1 MKRSTSSIPVT
12 ERLSALGEMIRL
24 RVLRLLEAEEL
35 SVGEVAQVVQLPQ
48 STVSRHLKVL
58 ADGGW
63 VARRNE
69 GTATLYR
76 LVLDDLAPEARALW
90 CAVRDQMGDSPELDE
105 DARRLRAVLDE
116 RKTDSQTF
124 FGRVSGE
131 WDSLRN
137 ELFGTRFTAMALLSL
152 LPRDMVIA
160 DVGCGTGNVAE
171 LLAPIAHRVHAIDGS
186 GAMLSAARRRLSNS
200 TNVEFVESPLDRIP
214 LHSKTIDVAAAVL
227 VLHHLPDPVGT
238 LREMHRLLR
247 SDRNGGIALI
257 VDMVRHDREIYKR
270 SMGHTHLGFSKES
283 MLGMLAQA
291 GFADGTYRELPGEA
305 EAKGPG
311 LFVAIGRLS

>member
-1 MKRSTSSIPVT
+1 MKRSANTIPVT
-12 ERLSALGEMIRL
+12 ERLAALGEMVRL
-24 RVLRLLEAEEL
+24 RVLRLLEIEEL

-76 LVLDDLAPEARALW
+76 LVMDDLAPEARALW
-90 CAVRDQMGDSPELDE
+90 CAVRDQLGPSSELDE

-131 WDSLRN
+131 WDALRN
-137 ELFGTRFTAMALLSL
+137 ELFGTRFTSIAMLSL
-152 LPRDMVIA
+152 LPRDLVVA
-160 DVGCGTGNVAE
+160 DVGCGTGNAAE
-171 LLAPIAHRVHAIDGS
+171 LLAPVAGRVYAIDGS
-186 GAMLSAARRRLSNS
+186 PAMLAAARRRLSEHR
-200 TNVEFVESPLDRIP
+200 NVEFVESPIDRIP
-214 LHSKTIDVAAAVL
+214 LHSGTVDVAVGVL
-227 VLHHLPDPVGT
+227 VLHHLPKPVEA
-238 LREMHRLLR
+238 LREMRRLLR
-247 SDRNGGIALI
+247 ASPNPGMALV

-270 SMGHTHLGFSKES
+270 SMGHVHLGFSREG
-283 MLGMLAQA
+283 MLGMLREA

-311 LFVAIGRLS
+311 LFVAVGRV

>member
-1 MKRSTSSIPVT
+1 MKRSPSSIPVT
-12 ERLSALGEMIRL
+12 DRLAALGEMIRL
-24 RVLRLLEAEEL
+24 RILRLLEAEEL

-63 VARRNE
+63 VARRSE

-76 LVLDDLAPEARALW
+76 LVLDDLAPESRALW
-90 CAVRDQMGDSPELDE
+90 CAVREQMGASPELDE

-131 WDSLRN
+131 WDALRN
-137 ELFGTRFTAMALLSL
+137 DLFGTRFTATALLSL
-152 LPRDMVIA
+152 LPRDMVLA

-171 LLAPIAHRVHAIDGS
+171 LLAPIAQRVYAIDGS
-186 GAMLSAARRRLSNS
+186 GAMLAAAKRRLANHK
-200 TNVEFVESPLDRIP
+200 NVDFIESPLDRIP

-227 VLHHLPDPVGT
+227 VLHHLPSPLAA
-238 LREMHRLLR
+238 LREMRRLLR
-247 SDRNGGIALI
+247 ADPNGGVALL
-257 VDMVRHDREIYKR
+257 VDMVQHDREIYKR
-270 SMGHTHLGFSKES
+270 SMGHVHLGFSKDTI
-283 MLGMLAQA
+283 LALLKEA

-305 EAKGPG
+305 DAKGPG
-311 LFVAIGRLS
+311 LFVAVART

>member
-1 MKRSTSSIPVT
+1 MKRSSSSIPVT
-12 ERLSALGEMIRL
+12 ERLAALGEMIRL

-63 VARRNE
+63 IARRSE

-76 LVLDDLAPEARALW
+76 LVMDDLAPEARALW
-90 CAVRDQMGDSPELDE
+90 CAVRDQMGASPELDE

-137 ELFGTRFTAMALLSL
+137 DLFGSRFTAMALLSL
-152 LPRDMVIA
+152 LPRDLVIA
-160 DVGCGTGNVAE
+160 DIGCGTGNVAE
-171 LLAPIAHRVHAIDGS
+171 LLAPIAQRVYAIDGS
-186 GAMLSAARRRLSNS
+186 GAMLSAAKHRLSEHK
-200 TNVEFVESPLDRIP
+200 NVEFVESPLDHIP

-227 VLHHLPDPVGT
+227 VLHHLPDPVAA
-238 LREMHRLLR
+238 LREMRRLLR
-247 SDRNGGIALI
+247 TDTNGGVALI

-270 SMGHTHLGFSKES
+270 SMGHVHLGFSKDA
-283 MLGMLAQA
+283 MLAMLKDA
-291 GFADGTYRELPGEA
+291 GFTDGTYRELPGEA

-311 LFVAIGRLS
+311 LFVAIGRM

>member
-1 MKRSTSSIPVT
+1 MKRSASISVT
-12 ERLSALGEMIRL
+12 DRLAALGEMVRL

-63 VARRNE
+63 IARRNE

-76 LVLDDLAPEARALW
+76 LVLDDLAPQARALW
-90 CAVRDQMGDSPELDE
+90 CAVRDQMGASPELEE
-105 DARRLRAVLDE
+105 DSRRLRAVLDE

-137 ELFGTRFTAMALLSL
+137 ELFGTRFTAVALLSL
-152 LPRDMVIA
+152 LPRDMVVA
-160 DVGCGTGNVAE
+160 DVGCGTGNIAE
-171 LLAPIAHRVHAIDGS
+171 ILAPIAQRVYAIDGS
-186 GAMLSAARRRLSNS
+186 GAMLAAARRRLSQHK
-200 TNVEFVESPLDRIP
+200 NVEFVESPLDRIP
-214 LHSKTIDVAAAVL
+214 LHSKTIDVAAAAL
-227 VLHHLPDPVGT
+227 VLHHLPDPVPA

-247 SDRNGGIALI
+247 TDSNGGVALI

-270 SMGHTHLGFSKES
+270 SMGHVHLGFSKDTT
-283 MLGMLAQA
+283 LGMLKDA
-291 GFADGTYRELPGEA
+291 GFTDGTYRELPSEA
-305 EAKGPG
+305 DAKGPG
-311 LFVAIGRLS
+311 LFVAIARMH